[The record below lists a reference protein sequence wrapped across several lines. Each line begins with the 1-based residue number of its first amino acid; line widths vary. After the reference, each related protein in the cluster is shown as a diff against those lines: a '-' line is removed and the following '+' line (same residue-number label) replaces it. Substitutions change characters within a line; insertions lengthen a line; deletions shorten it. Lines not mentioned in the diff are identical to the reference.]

1 MKDCLSTMP
10 EPKIQIDN
18 FSYRFG
24 DESAIRNVSLN
35 VRPNTILAMFGPA
48 RGGKT
53 TLLRAINRLTD
64 IGEPGQHDGRI
75 LLDGQDIFAPGTD
88 VPALRR
94 RVGMVY
100 ALPVALPM
108 TIFDNTAYGPRMR
121 GVRAQS
127 QLRDIVQ
134 YALEAAALWDEVHDR
149 LHMPATSLSGGQQQR
164 LSIAR
169 VLALEPEV
177 ILLDEPTAALD
188 PISTA
193 KIEETLI
200 SLKQRYTIVIAP
212 HNVQQAARVADDAAF
227 FLMGELIEA
236 GPATRIFTN
245 PTDRRTEDYITG
257 RFG

>member
-1 MKDCLSTMP
+1 MSQ
-10 EPKIQIDN
+10 PKIKVEN

-24 DESAIRNVSLN
+24 DEVALRNVSLN

-53 TLLRAINRLTD
+53 TLLRAINRLTEL
-64 IGEPGQHDGRI
+64 GEPGQHEGRI
-75 LLDGQDIFAPGTD
+75 LLDGQDIFAPG
-88 VPALRR
+88 VNVAALRR
-94 RVGMVY
+94 RVGMVF

-108 TIFDNTAYGPRMR
+108 SIFDNVAYGPRMR
-121 GVRAQS
+121 GIRAPS
-127 QLRDIVQ
+127 QLQDIVQ
-134 YALEAAALWDEVHDR
+134 AALEAAALWDEVHDR
-149 LHMPATSLSGGQQQR
+149 LHTPAPSLSGGQQQR

-193 KIEETLI
+193 KIEETLLR
-200 SLKQRYTIVIAP
+200 LKERYTIVIAP
-212 HNVQQAARVADDAAF
+212 HNVQQAARLADDAAF

-236 GPATRIFTN
+236 GPAEQIFTN
-245 PTDRRTEDYITG
+245 PRDRRTEDYITG

>member
-1 MKDCLSTMP
+1 MT
-10 EPKIQIDN
+10 EPKIKVDH

-24 DESAIRNVSLN
+24 DEVAIRDVSIN
-35 VRPNTILAMFGPA
+35 VRPNTIMAMFGPA

-64 IGEPGQHDGRI
+64 MGQPGRHEGRI
-75 LLDGQDIFAPGTD
+75 LLDGADIFAPGTD
-88 VPALRR
+88 VAALRR
-94 RVGMVY
+94 RVGMVF

-108 TIFDNTAYGPRMR
+108 SIFDNVAYGPRMR
-121 GVRAQS
+121 GVRSHS
-127 QLRDIVQ
+127 QLKDIVQ
-134 YALEAAALWDEVHDR
+134 SSLEAAALWDEVHDR
-149 LHMPATSLSGGQQQR
+149 LNMPAPSLSGGQQQR

-193 KIEETLI
+193 KIEEMLI

-212 HNVQQAARVADDAAF
+212 HNVQQAARLADDAAF

-236 GPATRIFTN
+236 GPATQVFTM
-245 PTDRRTEDYITG
+245 PQDRRTEDYITG